1 MTEFWL
7 VKKNG
12 FSEKSRFLGIASDI
26 SRNPGQTEAVVSE
39 IRNFTQR
46 SRLSDIIANSGQCLG
61 SAFSLRFKVSDLVVN
76 EFDRQEVAASPVE
89 KFREYLATQGK
100 RLTQERETIV
110 REIFAEHEHF
120 DSDQIVARLTQPRR
134 DGGRVSRAT
143 IYRTISS
150 LEEAGLIRKVARS
163 NDREVYEH
171 DYGYPQ
177 HDHFICEKCQQL
189 VEFRNEEISAVLER
203 VAADHGFR
211 MSGHRLE
218 VHGICAECAKPP
230 SRRHRKL
237 DMI

>member
-1 MTEFWL
+1 M
-7 VKKNG
+7 
-12 FSEKSRFLGIASDI
+12 
-26 SRNPGQTEAVVSE
+26 
-39 IRNFTQR
+39 
-46 SRLSDIIANSGQCLG
+46 
-61 SAFSLRFKVSDLVVN
+61 SDLAFN
-76 EFDRQEVAASPVE
+76 EIARPAVAVSPVE
-89 KFREYLATQGK
+89 KFREFLGTRGK

-110 REIFAEHEHF
+110 REIFADHEHF

-143 IYRTISS
+143 IYRTLSS
-150 LEEAGLIRKVARS
+150 LEEAGLIRKVARA

-189 VEFRNEEISAVLER
+189 VEFRNDEISTVLER

-218 VHGICAECAKPP
+218 VHGICAACAKPP
-230 SRRHRKL
+230 ARRHHKL

>member
-1 MTEFWL
+1 MNDSA
-7 VKKNG
+7 VK
-12 FSEKSRFLGIASDI
+12 
-26 SRNPGQTEAVVSE
+26 
-39 IRNFTQR
+39 
-46 SRLSDIIANSGQCLG
+46 
-61 SAFSLRFKVSDLVVN
+61 DL
-76 EFDRQEVAASPVE
+76 ERHEVTVSPVE
-89 KFREYLATQGK
+89 KFREYLGTRGK

-120 DSDQIVARLTQPRR
+120 DSDQIVSRLTQPRR

-143 IYRTISS
+143 VYRTLSQ

-177 HDHFICEKCQQL
+177 HDHFICEKCQEL
-189 VEFRNEEISAVLER
+189 VEFRNDEISAVLER
-203 VAADHGFR
+203 VAAEHGFR

-218 VHGICAECAKPP
+218 VHGICSACAKPP
-230 SRRHRKL
+230 TRRHRKL

>member
-1 MTEFWL
+1 M
-7 VKKNG
+7 VQMP
-12 FSEKSRFLGIASDI
+12 ICI
-26 SRNPGQTEAVVSE
+26 SRKSTVQLLCPAS
-39 IRNFTQR
+39 RR
-46 SRLSDIIANSGQCLG
+46 SVG
-61 SAFSLRFKVSDLVVN
+61 STLRVEVFVSDLAFN
-76 EFDRQEVAASPVE
+76 EIARPAVAVSPVE
-89 KFREYLATQGK
+89 KFREFLGTRGK

-110 REIFAEHEHF
+110 REIFADHEHF

-143 IYRTISS
+143 IYRTLSS
-150 LEEAGLIRKVARS
+150 LEEAGLIRKVARA

-218 VHGICAECAKPP
+218 VHGICAACAKPP
-230 SRRHRKL
+230 ARRHHKL

>member
-1 MTEFWL
+1 
-7 VKKNG
+7 
-12 FSEKSRFLGIASDI
+12 
-26 SRNPGQTEAVVSE
+26 
-39 IRNFTQR
+39 
-46 SRLSDIIANSGQCLG
+46 
-61 SAFSLRFKVSDLVVN
+61 VSDLAFN
-76 EFDRQEVAASPVE
+76 EIARPEVSVSPVE
-89 KFREYLATQGK
+89 KFREFLGTRGK

-110 REIFAEHEHF
+110 REIFADHEHF

-143 IYRTISS
+143 IYRTLSS
-150 LEEAGLIRKVARS
+150 LEEAGLIRKVARA

-177 HDHFICEKCQQL
+177 HDHFICEKCSQL

-211 MSGHRLE
+211 MSSHRLE
-218 VHGICAECAKPP
+218 VHGICAACAKPP
-230 SRRHRKL
+230 ARRHHKL